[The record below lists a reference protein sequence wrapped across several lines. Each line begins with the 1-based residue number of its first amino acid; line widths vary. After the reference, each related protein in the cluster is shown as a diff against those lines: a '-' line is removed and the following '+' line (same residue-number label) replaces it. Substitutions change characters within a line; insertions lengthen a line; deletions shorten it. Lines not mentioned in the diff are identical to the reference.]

1 MGVHRGTLA
10 RSTALFL
17 LAASNLAFGAQAARA
32 FLLPSPLSRIIPT
45 IRVSNKNDSKRK
57 QVISSAES
65 VAALTR
71 GGSITIETARNY
83 PKQQRQRPA
92 DAVSSSSAGSI
103 QRGGGAKAADASNEK
118 TGASMA
124 ASIFNLVNNVA
135 GAGILTLAAGKASG
149 TGWIPAVAIV
159 AFLGWAS
166 STTFRMIAKACELTG
181 EKDFK
186 VHDVTWWSNSIF
198 CFVLI
203 YYDGW
208 T

>member
-1 MGVHRGTLA
+1 MA
-10 RSTALFL
+10 RSTALF
-17 LAASNLAFGAQAARA
+17 LAASNLAFGASAARA

-45 IRVSNKNDSKRK
+45 VRIGNKNDNHRK

-65 VAALTR
+65 VATLAR
-71 GGSITIETARNY
+71 GGAVVIDTARNY
-83 PKQQRQRPA
+83 PNQQRRGSA
-92 DAVSSSSAGSI
+92 DVTSSPSSAVSI
-103 QRGGGAKAADASNEK
+103 RRGGGGKAADASNEK
-118 TGASMA
+118 AGASMA

-181 EKDFK
+181 ENDFK
-186 VHDVTWWSNSIF
+186 VSGGIGMN
-198 CFVLI
+198 CFMCYVFLRLNI
-203 YYDGW
+203 
-208 T
+208 